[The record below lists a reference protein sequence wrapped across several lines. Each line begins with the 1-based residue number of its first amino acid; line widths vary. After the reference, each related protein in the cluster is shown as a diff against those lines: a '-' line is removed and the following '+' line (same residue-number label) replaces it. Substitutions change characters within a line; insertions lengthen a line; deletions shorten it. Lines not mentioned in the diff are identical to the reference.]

1 MKNKHLRTPE
11 QLQFDR
17 MEAQANTAAWVTLFL
32 FAVVE
37 IVLSRI

>member
-1 MKNKHLRTPE
+1 MKNKHLRTPA

-17 MEAQANTAAWVTLFL
+17 MESQANTAAWVTLLL